1 MGFLLATAKILP
13 GGQASEIQGGIG
25 YSEMLSNKSWTI
37 NVLRGL
43 ACTHS
48 HIDSCCFC
56 CCFTATMTVLI
67 SGHEYFSHQQ
77 IWPSD

>member
-1 MGFLLATAKILP
+1 MGFLLATVKILP

-37 NVLRGL
+37 NVLRWL

-56 CCFTATMTVLI
+56 CCFILKGYLWVSSHLNAVD
-67 SGHEYFSHQQ
+67 FSL
-77 IWPSD
+77 